1 MINRKIFVNRAPG
14 LQSLSVTVR
23 RCQCVCVRC
32 DKYVVLADVERF
44 VDDDPRDSLLA
55 AGLSQRAVVRDVV
68 VSLRHQ
74 TLDRDVPHARLL
86 TCNDKYRLPQSDPR
100 DALPH
105 RAAQRS
111 GWMLS
116 G

>member
-1 MINRKIFVNRAPG
+1 
-14 LQSLSVTVR
+14 
-23 RCQCVCVRC
+23 
-32 DKYVVLADVERF
+32 
-44 VDDDPRDSLLA
+44 
-55 AGLSQRAVVRDVV
+55 
-68 VSLRHQ
+68 
-74 TLDRDVPHARLL
+74 VPHARLL

-116 G
+116 R